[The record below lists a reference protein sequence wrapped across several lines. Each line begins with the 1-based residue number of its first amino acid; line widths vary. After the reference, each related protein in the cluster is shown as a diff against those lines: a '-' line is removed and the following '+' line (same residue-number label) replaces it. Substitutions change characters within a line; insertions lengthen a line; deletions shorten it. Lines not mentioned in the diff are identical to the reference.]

1 MRIIPAIIIAL
12 LFFPAAYSQM
22 EVNRR
27 LNAETPQ
34 TTDPLARQSSA
45 EEGRMIRE
53 DKISNYVTVK
63 VTTTN
68 QKKFDSNHDGYLS
81 GRELERYLKHYSR

>member
-1 MRIIPAIIIAL
+1 MFIPSG
-12 LFFPAAYSQM
+12 AYSQT
-22 EVNRR
+22 EVNNR
-27 LNAETPQ
+27 LNIDTPQ
-34 TTDPLARQSSA
+34 TISPLARQGAA

-53 DKISNYVTVK
+53 DQLNNYFTVK

-81 GRELERYLKHYSR
+81 GKEFQRYLKHYSR